1 MISKLE
7 VFGVAIESSILDLA
21 LAILTFAALALF
33 FMAIV
38 RRDRLKSSLFIAE
51 LNASSVS
58 FLNIITLLRS
68 FNIIKE
74 NDIDKNSKKIGSGR
88 CL

>member
-1 MISKLE
+1 M
-7 VFGVAIESSILDLA
+7 
-21 LAILTFAALALF
+21 
-33 FMAIV
+33 
-38 RRDRLKSSLFIAE
+38 
-51 LNASSVS
+51 S

-74 NDIDKNSKKIGSGR
+74 NDIDKNSKRIGSGR